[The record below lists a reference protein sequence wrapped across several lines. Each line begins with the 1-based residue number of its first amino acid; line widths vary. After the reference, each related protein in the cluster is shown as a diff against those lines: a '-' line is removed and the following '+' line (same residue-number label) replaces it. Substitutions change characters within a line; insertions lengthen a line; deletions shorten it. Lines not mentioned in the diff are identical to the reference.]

1 MLRLSNPFVLLVIRL
16 LILQHSYKAQA
27 WRGIESPM
35 LSDWPPADDDSAK
48 KGKEEKAI
56 MNQISSRFLTNA
68 ASPVPH
74 VLGKRTFKWP
84 TSYKTDIRRKGF

>member
-35 LSDWPPADDDSAK
+35 LSDWPPANDDSAK
-48 KGKEEKAI
+48 KEK
-56 MNQISSRFLTNA
+56 
-68 ASPVPH
+68 
-74 VLGKRTFKWP
+74 
-84 TSYKTDIRRKGF
+84 RRK